1 MRFTDVVA
9 IGRFQRGR
17 FRMTIE
23 CKEHGG
29 KPAMHVD
36 SGTRKVRVVCPS
48 GCVLGEWNSE
58 GDLRKEVTEV
68 RDRLVWDLQFERKK
82 WAERKSQQ

>member
-1 MRFTDVVA
+1 MRLTDVVA
-9 IGRFQRGR
+9 VGRLQGGR

-23 CKEHGG
+23 CKDHSG
-29 KPAMHVD
+29 KPAMQID
-36 SGTRKVRVVCPS
+36 SATKNVRVICPS

-58 GDLRKEVTEV
+58 GDLKKEVKEV

-82 WAERKSQQ
+82 WAERRKRQ